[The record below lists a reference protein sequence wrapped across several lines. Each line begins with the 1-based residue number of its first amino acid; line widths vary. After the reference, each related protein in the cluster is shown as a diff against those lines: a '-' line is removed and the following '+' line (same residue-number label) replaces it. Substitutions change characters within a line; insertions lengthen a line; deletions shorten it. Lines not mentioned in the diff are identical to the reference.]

1 MRSAKLMKGNV
12 FITGADRGLGFALAK
27 KFLKEGY
34 IVYAGSYLTD
44 WHELPGL
51 KQENPDKLHVINLDI
66 SDDESVLQAAE
77 TLGKHTDKLD
87 ILINNAGIFLFK
99 YSGTIFEEQN
109 YDDMIRMYN
118 VNALGPMRVTKAL
131 LPFILRGDKK
141 IIACVSSEAGS
152 VGACWRVKD
161 YGYSMSKS
169 ALNMQCAILQNH
181 MKEYG
186 VKVLALHPGW
196 VRSYMSGVLNTEA
209 EVEPDDSADGLYKV
223 IHENTD
229 INGPMYIDY
238 QGKLL
243 PW

>member
-1 MRSAKLMKGNV
+1 MSSNV
-12 FITGADRGLGFALAK
+12 FITGADRGLGFALSK
-27 KFLKEGY
+27 KFLREGY
-34 IVYAGSYLTD
+34 TVYAGTYLAD
-44 WHELPGL
+44 WHELPKL
-51 KQENPDKLHVINLDI
+51 KQESPDKLQVINLDI
-66 SDDESVLQAAE
+66 SNDKSVLQAAE
-77 TLGKHTDKLD
+77 TLAKHTDRLD

-99 YSGTIFEEQN
+99 YSGNIFEEQN

-131 LPFILRGDKK
+131 LPFILRGGKK
-141 IIACVSSEAGS
+141 IIANISSEAGS
-152 VGACWRVKD
+152 VEDCWRVKE

-209 EVEPDDSADGLYKV
+209 EVEADDSAAGLYKV

-238 QGKLL
+238 QGRLL